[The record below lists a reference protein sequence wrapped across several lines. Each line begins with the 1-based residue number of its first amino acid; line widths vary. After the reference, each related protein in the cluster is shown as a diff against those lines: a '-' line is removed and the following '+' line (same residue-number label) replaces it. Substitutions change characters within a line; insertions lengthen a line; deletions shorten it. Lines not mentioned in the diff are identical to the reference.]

1 MAQDYPLEELSPH
14 AFEQLTVA
22 LASEVMGAG
31 VEAFGAGPDGGREAT
46 YDGPVEWSA
55 TTSFGKDSWN
65 GYVVIQ
71 AKQREHLGEPST
83 NARWLRKRID
93 EELDAWVSSS
103 SKRGRLPDYIVF
115 VTNVRLSSVP
125 GSGIDLINNH
135 IRTRLGAPIDSDAR
149 DTLSRRG
156 VRAAKVW
163 HRDQLNALLTK
174 HAGIRLAF
182 KGLLTVGDLLS
193 RLGELGGLLDPSAF
207 QPVLVAHASATLGT
221 ERWVNFREAGGTER
235 ESVDRVVID
244 LRAQG
249 AACATTVLAETI
261 IRADQVLRPSYAGS
275 PRHIV
280 LTGQPG
286 SGKSTITLFLN
297 QLFRAGFASEEKL
310 TDTAKEVIEATA
322 GALRRL
328 NLDAPKNRRWPI
340 RVSLPEYA
348 DALGTNGDKSLL
360 RWMCERISARAE
372 LDIKPNTLKRWLQHW
387 PTLVILDG
395 LDEVTAPE
403 VRPRVLDE
411 IRGFVE
417 QADVDDADLL
427 VIMTTRPTGEAERF
441 MPERF
446 GQLRLSYLDSDAAL
460 DYGRHITHRRLA
472 DDPDSRDQL
481 IARFEREASNGSM
494 LRLMKTPLQ
503 VLIITLIL
511 QSLGTLPADR
521 YQLFFKYF
529 ETIYQRE
536 QAKTTSLSNLLS
548 TYRPAIIHLHEAVGL
563 ELQIQSETA
572 TDARAILPKHELQ
585 RLTLERLIALGNDRG
600 AQTERIA
607 AQIVQAATERLV
619 LLVPAENDGISFE
632 IRSLQEL
639 MAARA
644 LSDAPDAQI
653 RARLTLVAPS
663 PHWRNTWTFLAG
675 RLFADGP
682 DHRRDL
688 VVEVV
693 EAVDRMPGWPGW
705 LLPIS
710 SELAA
715 ALLEDGMSAAMPKWQ
730 SQLLDIGLRAI
741 DGPMPLNTRMIAEGL
756 SEIAVDGNRARIRE
770 AIKAGLDGSPVNRQ
784 IAELFQRHGKFGQN
798 MQASWRSGSRPQL
811 PTIVTRQPIADVLEP
826 VIVDLGL
833 DGTARQRLLAL
844 VEEIRGFGIT
854 DEWDPKLVPL
864 HAVLPAQLPATLSAL
879 RDRDASAAVE
889 LAFSTLGP
897 DRWTA
902 SAALGVLIGAS
913 LARTPV
919 GDLLNSS
926 ATIAVTPG

>member
-1 MAQDYPLEELSPH
+1 MAQDYPLEELSPR

-22 LASEVMGAG
+22 LASEVIGAG

-46 YDGPVEWSA
+46 YDGPIEWSA
-55 TTSFGKDSWN
+55 TTGFGEDSWN

-71 AKQREHLGEPST
+71 AKQRAHLGEPNT
-83 NARWLRKRID
+83 NAKWLRERID

-103 SKRGRLPDYIVF
+103 SKRGRIPNYIVF
-115 VTNVRLSSVP
+115 TTNVRLSSVP
-125 GSGIDLINNH
+125 GSGVDSINSH
-135 IRTRLGAPIDSDAR
+135 IRDRLGSAIDGDAR
-149 DTLSRRG
+149 DTLSKRG
-156 VRAAKVW
+156 LRAAKVW
-163 HRDQLNALLTK
+163 HRDQLNLLLTK
-174 HAGIRLAF
+174 HADIRLAF
-182 KGLLTVGDLLS
+182 KGLLTVGDLLA
-193 RLGELGGLLDPSAF
+193 RLGELGGLLDPCAF
-207 QPVLVAHASATLGT
+207 QPVLTAHASATLGT

-235 ESVDRVVID
+235 ESVERVVID
-244 LRAQG
+244 LKVEG
-249 AACATTVLAETI
+249 AVYAKTVLAETI
-261 IRADQVLRPSYAGS
+261 IRADQVLRRSYTGS
-275 PRHIV
+275 AQHIV

-297 QLFRAGFASEEKL
+297 QLFRAGFASQEKL
-310 TDTAKEVIEATA
+310 TDTARDVVAGTA
-322 GALRRL
+322 VALQRL
-328 NLDAPKNRRWPI
+328 KIDAPKNRRWTI

-360 RWMCERISARAE
+360 RWMCERITARAE
-372 LDIKPNTLKRWLQHW
+372 LDIKPNALKRWLQHW
-387 PTLVILDG
+387 PSLVIFDG

-427 VIMTTRPTGEAERF
+427 VIMTTRPTGDAERF

-446 GQLRLSYLDSDAAL
+446 SQLNLSYLDSDAAL
-460 DYGRHITHRRLA
+460 DYGRHITERRLA

-481 IARFEREASNGSM
+481 ISRFEREASNGAM

-521 YQLFFKYF
+521 YQLFYKYF

-536 QAKTTSLSNLLS
+536 QAKTTSLATLLS
-548 TYRPAIIHLHEAVGL
+548 TYRAAIIHLHEAVGL

-572 TDARAILPKHELQ
+572 TDSRAILPKPELQ
-585 RLTLERLIALGNDRG
+585 RLALERLVALGNDRG
-600 AQTERIA
+600 AATERVA

-644 LSDAPDAQI
+644 LSDATDAEI
-653 RARLTLVAPS
+653 RSRLIFIAPS

-688 VVEVV
+688 VVDVIET
-693 EAVDRMPGWPGW
+693 ADRTTGWPGW
-705 LLPIS
+705 LLPVS
-710 SELAA
+710 GELAA
-715 ALLEDGMSAAMPKWQ
+715 ALLDDGMSAAMPKWQ
-730 SQLLDIGLRAI
+730 SKLLDIGLGAV
-741 DGPMPLNTRMIAEGL
+741 DGPMPLNPRLIAEGL
-756 SEIAVDGNRARIRE
+756 SEMADAGNPARIRE
-770 AIKAGLDGSPVNRQ
+770 AIKAGLAGSPVQRE
-784 IAELFQRHGKFGQN
+784 IAALFQRYGKFGQPVK
-798 MQASWRSGSRPQL
+798 AAWRSSAHPQIE
-811 PTIVTRQPIADVLEP
+811 TVVTRQPIADVLEP
-826 VIVDLGL
+826 VILDLGL
-833 DGTARQRLLAL
+833 EGETRRRLLAL
-844 VEEIRGFGIT
+844 IEELRGFRIT

-864 HAVLPAQLPATLSAL
+864 HAALPAQLPATLSAL
-879 RDRDASAAVE
+879 RDPDASAAIE

-897 DRWTA
+897 ERWTA
-902 SAALGVLIGAS
+902 SAALGVLVGGS

-919 GDLLNSS
+919 GDLLKSRGTTS
-926 ATIAVTPG
+926 A

>member
-1 MAQDYPLEELSPH
+1 MAQDYPLEELSPRS
-14 AFEQLTVA
+14 FEQLTVA
-22 LASEVMGAG
+22 LTSEVVGSG

-46 YDGPVEWSA
+46 YDGPIEWSA
-55 TTSFGKDSWN
+55 TTGFGEDSWN

-71 AKQREHLGEPST
+71 AKQREHLGEPNT
-83 NARWLRKRID
+83 NAKWLRKRID
-93 EELDAWVSSS
+93 EELDAWVSSA
-103 SKRGRLPDYIVF
+103 SKRGRTPNYIIF
-115 VTNVRLSSVP
+115 VTYVRLSSVP
-125 GSGIDLINNH
+125 GSGIDSINEH
-135 IRTRLGAPIDSDAR
+135 IRNRLGAPINFDMR

-163 HRDQLNALLTK
+163 HRDQLNGMLTK

-182 KGLLTVGDLLS
+182 KGLLTVGDLLA
-193 RLGELGGLLDPSAF
+193 RLGELGGLLEPSIF
-207 QPVLVAHASATLGT
+207 QPILTAHASATLGT

-235 ESVDRVVID
+235 ESVERMVID
-244 LRAQG
+244 LKVEG
-249 AACATTVLAETI
+249 AADATTVLAETI
-261 IRADQVLRPSYAGS
+261 IRADQVLRPSYSGA
-275 PRHIV
+275 PRHII

-297 QLFRAGFASEEKL
+297 QLFRVGFASEEKL
-310 TDTAKEVIEATA
+310 TDTAKEVIEGTA
-322 GALRRL
+322 AALQRL
-328 NLDAPKNRRWPI
+328 KLNPPKNRRWPI

-348 DALGTNGDKSLL
+348 DALGPNGDKLL
-360 RWMCERISARAE
+360 IRWMCEKITARAE
-372 LDIKPNTLKRWLQHW
+372 LDIKPNVLKRWLQHW
-387 PTLVILDG
+387 PALVILDG

-427 VIMTTRPTGEAERF
+427 VIITTRPTGDAERF

-446 GQLRLSYLDSDAAL
+446 DQLNLSYLDADAAL
-460 DYGRHITHRRLA
+460 DYGRHITERRLA

-481 IARFEREASNGSM
+481 IARFEREAINGSM

-511 QSLGTLPADR
+511 QTLGTLPADR

-536 QAKTTSLSNLLS
+536 QAKTTSLANLLS

-572 TDARAILPKHELQ
+572 TDARAVLPKPELQ
-585 RLTLERLIALGNDRG
+585 RLALERLIALGNDRG
-600 AQTERIA
+600 AETERIA
-607 AQIVQAATERLV
+607 TQIVQAATERLV

-644 LSDAPDAQI
+644 LSDAPDEQI

-693 EAVDRMPGWPGW
+693 ETVDRTPGWPGW

-710 SELAA
+710 GELAA
-715 ALLEDGMSAAMPKWQ
+715 ALLDDGMSAAMPKWQ
-730 SQLLDIGLRAI
+730 SRLLDVGLQAI

-756 SEIAVDGNRARIRE
+756 SEIASDSNLARIRE
-770 AIKAGLDGSPVNRQ
+770 AIKAGLDGSPVQRQ
-784 IAELFQRHGKFGQN
+784 IAELFQRHGKFGQL
-798 MQASWRSGSRPQL
+798 MQASWHSRARPRL
-811 PTIVTRQPIADVLEP
+811 TTVVTRQPIADVLEP
-826 VIVDLGL
+826 VIADLGL
-833 DGTARQRLLAL
+833 EGEAQQRMLAI
-844 VEEIRGFGIT
+844 VEELRGFGIT

-879 RDRDASAAVE
+879 RDHDASAAVE
-889 LAFSTLGP
+889 LAFSALGP

-902 SAALGVLIGAS
+902 SAALGVLVGAS

-919 GDLLNSS
+919 GDLLKSGA
-926 ATIAVTPG
+926 ATAVTSD

>member
-1 MAQDYPLEELSPH
+1 MAQDYPLEDLSPR

-22 LASEVMGAG
+22 LASQVIGAG

-55 TTSFGKDSWN
+55 TTGFGDDSWN
-65 GYVVIQ
+65 GYLVIQ
-71 AKQREHLGEPST
+71 AKQRAELAQPSV
-83 NARWLRKRID
+83 NAKWLRERID
-93 EELDAWVSSS
+93 EELDAWVSPS
-103 SKRGRLPDYIVF
+103 SKRGRIPNYIVF

-125 GSGIDLINNH
+125 GSGIDGINSR
-135 IRTRLGAPIDSDAR
+135 IRDRLGTSIGGDAR
-149 DTLSRRG
+149 DTLSKRG
-156 VRAAKVW
+156 LRAAKVW
-163 HRDQLNALLTK
+163 HRDQLNLLLTK
-174 HAGIRLAF
+174 HADIRLAF
-182 KGLLTVGDLLS
+182 KGLLTVGDLLA
-193 RLGELGGLLDPSAF
+193 RLGELGGLLEPDTF
-207 QPVLVAHASATLGT
+207 HPVLTAHASATLGT

-235 ESVDRVVID
+235 ESVDQVVID
-244 LRAQG
+244 LTVEG
-249 AACATTVLAETI
+249 AAHAKTILAETI
-261 IRADQVLRPSYAGS
+261 IRADQVLRRSYSGMAQ
-275 PRHIV
+275 HIV

-310 TDTAKEVIEATA
+310 TDTAKDVVAGTA
-322 GALRRL
+322 VALQRL
-328 NLDAPKNRRWPI
+328 KLDAPKNRRWSM

-348 DALGTNGDKSLL
+348 DSLGPNGDKTLL
-360 RWMCERISARAE
+360 RWMCEKITARAE
-372 LDIKPNTLKRWLQHW
+372 LDIKPNTLKRWIQHW
-387 PTLVILDG
+387 PSLVILDG

-411 IRGFVE
+411 IRIFVE

-427 VIMTTRPTGEAERF
+427 VIMTTRPTGDAERF

-446 GQLRLSYLDSDAAL
+446 GQLTLSYLDSDAAL
-460 DYGRHITHRRLA
+460 DYGRHITERRLA

-481 IARFEREASNGSM
+481 IARFAREASNGSM

-521 YQLFFKYF
+521 YQLFYKYF

-536 QAKTTSLSNLLS
+536 QAKTTSLASLLAN
-548 TYRPAIIHLHEAVGL
+548 YRPAIIHLHEVVGL

-572 TDARAILPKHELQ
+572 TDARAILPKPELQ
-585 RLTLERLIALGNDRG
+585 RLALERLVALGNDRG
-600 AQTERIA
+600 AATERVA

-644 LSDAPDAQI
+644 LSDATDAEI
-653 RARLTLVAPS
+653 RARLSLIAPS

-688 VVEVV
+688 VVDVIQ
-693 EAVDRMPGWPGW
+693 EADRTAGWPGW
-705 LLPIS
+705 LLPVS
-710 SELAA
+710 AELAA
-715 ALLEDGMSAAMPKWQ
+715 ALLDDGMSAAMPKWQ
-730 SQLLDIGLRAI
+730 SRFLDIGLGAI
-741 DGPMPLNTRMIAEGL
+741 SGPMPMNPRLIAEGL
-756 SEIAVDGNRARIRE
+756 SEVAADGNRTRIRD
-770 AIKAGLDGSPVNRQ
+770 AIKAGLDGSPVQ
-784 IAELFQRHGKFGQN
+784 CEIAELLQRFGRFGQPV
-798 MQASWRSGSRPQL
+798 QATWRSTAHPQL
-811 PTIVTRQPIADVLEP
+811 TTLITRQPLADVLEP

-833 DGTARQRLLAL
+833 DGEPRQRLLAL
-844 VEEIRGFGIT
+844 VEELRGFRIT

-864 HAVLPAQLPATLSAL
+864 HSVLPAQLPATLSAL
-879 RDRDASAAVE
+879 RDPDAAAAVE
-889 LAFSTLGP
+889 LAFSTLGS

-902 SAALGVLIGAS
+902 PAALALLVGAS
-913 LARTPV
+913 LARAPV
-919 GDLLNSS
+919 GDFLKSG
-926 ATIAVTPG
+926 ATADIASG

>member
-1 MAQDYPLEELSPH
+1 MAQDYPLEELSPRS
-14 AFEQLTVA
+14 FEQLTVA
-22 LASEVMGAG
+22 LAAELIGSG

-46 YDGPVEWSA
+46 YDGPIEWSA
-55 TTSFGKDSWN
+55 TTGFGEDSWN

-71 AKQREHLGEPST
+71 AKQREHLGEPNT
-83 NARWLRKRID
+83 NAKWLRKRID
-93 EELDAWVSSS
+93 EELDAWVSSA
-103 SKRGRLPDYIVF
+103 SKRGRTPNYIVF

-125 GSGIDLINNH
+125 GSGIDSINEH
-135 IRTRLGAPIDSDAR
+135 IRNRLGAPINFDAR

-163 HRDQLNALLTK
+163 HRDQLNGMLTK

-182 KGLLTVGDLLS
+182 KGLLTVGDLLA
-193 RLGELGGLLDPSAF
+193 RLGELGGLLEPNTF
-207 QPVLVAHASATLGT
+207 QPILTAHASATLGT
-221 ERWVNFREAGGTER
+221 ERWINFREAGGTER
-235 ESVDRVVID
+235 ESVERAVID
-244 LRAQG
+244 LRVEG
-249 AACATTVLAETI
+249 AADATTVLAETI
-261 IRADQVLRPSYAGS
+261 IRADQVLRRSYSGA

-297 QLFRAGFASEEKL
+297 QLFRAGFASEDRL
-310 TDTAKEVIEATA
+310 TDTAKEVIEGTTA
-322 GALRRL
+322 ALQRL
-328 NLDAPKNRRWPI
+328 KLNPPKNRRWPI

-348 DALGTNGDKSLL
+348 DALGPNGDKSLI
-360 RWMCERISARAE
+360 RWMCEKITARAE
-372 LDIKPNTLKRWLQHW
+372 LDIKPIVLKRWLQHW
-387 PTLVILDG
+387 PALVILDG

-427 VIMTTRPTGEAERF
+427 VIITTRPTGDAERF

-446 GQLRLSYLDSDAAL
+446 DQLNLSYLDADAAL
-460 DYGRHITHRRLA
+460 DYGRHITERRLA

-481 IARFEREASNGSM
+481 IARFEREAMNGSM

-511 QSLGTLPADR
+511 QTLGTLPADR

-572 TDARAILPKHELQ
+572 TDARAVLPKPELQ
-585 RLTLERLIALGNDRG
+585 RLALERLVALGNDRG
-600 AQTERIA
+600 VETERIA
-607 AQIVQAATERLV
+607 TQIVQAATERLV

-644 LSDAPDAQI
+644 LSDAPDEQI

-688 VVEVV
+688 VVEVI
-693 EAVDRMPGWPGW
+693 ESVDRTPGWPGW
-705 LLPIS
+705 LLPVS
-710 SELAA
+710 GELAA
-715 ALLEDGMSAAMPKWQ
+715 ALLDDGMSAAMPKWQ
-730 SQLLDIGLRAI
+730 SQLLDVGLQAI

-756 SEIAVDGNRARIRE
+756 SEIAIDSNRARIRQ
-770 AIKAGLDGSPVNRQ
+770 AIKAGLDGSPLQRQ
-784 IAELFQRHGKFGQN
+784 IAELLQRHGKFGQL
-798 MQASWRSGSRPQL
+798 MRASWHSGARPRL
-811 PTIVTRQPIADVLEP
+811 PTVVTRQPIADVLEP
-826 VIVDLGL
+826 VITDLGL
-833 DGTARQRLLAL
+833 EGEAQQRMLAL
-844 VEEIRGFGIT
+844 VEELRGFDIT

-864 HAVLPAQLPATLSAL
+864 HAVLPTQLPATLSAL
-879 RDRDASAAVE
+879 RDHDASAAIE
-889 LAFSTLGP
+889 LAFSALGP
-897 DRWTA
+897 ERWTA
-902 SAALGVLIGAS
+902 SAALGILVGTS

-919 GDLLNSS
+919 GDLLKSG
-926 ATIAVTPG
+926 TITVVTSG